1 MRILSGVA
9 AAFIGWGALVHAAET
24 ERFLSLGLK
33 QDHYLGEGQTSTQSA
48 NYTFV
53 TADLNLENDQTQSWH
68 YKFNPVMQNAVGIK
82 NEFYFGVSELYLQP
96 IQLDNGFTL
105 TVGRQKR
112 TWSRLDEEF
121 NLGVWQPQ
129 LRWDYLE
136 PMQQGLIGLFFDIPL
151 NNNFRLTLFTS
162 PLYLPDQGPNYSLDN
177 GQFASNNRW
186 FSPPQSRVQLFGD
199 AGVTDATPLFFQID
213 RPAEEKIIMNS
224 SFGAGLS
231 YADPDGPFWFALNWA
246 YKPQNQ
252 LHLGVECSNCL
263 NISGSNEVTLIIHP
277 EVVRDHVITLE
288 SGLDGHDDKGYV
300 SLTGDFPNESDF
312 PDKYIESPL
321 DSELIA
327 GAAYEHSLASMLG
340 MPSWLKGSY
349 MKVFDIQSRNK
360 KGLVDSEAI
369 HSSLD
374 RYPYRELA
382 AVEWKVTP
390 FQKLKNRVD
399 VKTRYSYSVPEKG
412 GWLALAGDWS
422 LGSLTW
428 TLGADIIGSGV
439 SDDSPNAGLF
449 TKYRSNDRVYG
460 GASYV
465 F

>member
-1 MRILSGVA
+1 MRILVGILATFLGRGVY
-9 AAFIGWGALVHAAET
+9 AAEAGRYL
-24 ERFLSLGLK
+24 ELSLK
-33 QDHYLGEGQTSTQSA
+33 QDHYLGEGQTSTQPA
-48 NYTFV
+48 NYTFATV
-53 TADLNLENDQTQSWH
+53 DLNLENDTRNLH
-68 YKFNPVMQNAVGIK
+68 YKFNPIVQDAIGVQ
-82 NEFYFGVSELYLQP
+82 NEFYVGVPELYIQP
-96 IQLDNGFTL
+96 IQMDNGFAL

-112 TWSRLDEEF
+112 MWSRLDEEF

-129 LRWDYLE
+129 LRWDYLQ
-136 PMQQGLIGLFFDIPL
+136 PMQQGLIGIFFDFPL
-151 NNNFRLTLFTS
+151 DNNFRLTLFTS
-162 PLYLPDQGPNYSLDN
+162 PLYLPDQGPNYALDN
-177 GQFASNNRW
+177 GQFTSNNRW

-224 SFGAGLS
+224 SFGIGLAYQDS
-231 YADPDGPFWFALNWA
+231 GSPFWISLNWA

-263 NISGSNEVTLIIHP
+263 NISGSSEVTLIIHP
-277 EVVRDHVITLE
+277 EVVKDHVVTLE
-288 SGLDGHDDKGYV
+288 TGFDAADDKGYI

-312 PDKYIESPL
+312 PDRYIESPL
-321 DSELIA
+321 DSEAIA
-327 GAAYEHSLASMLG
+327 GAAYEHSIASVIGL
-340 MPSWLKGSY
+340 PSWLKASY
-349 MKVFDIQSRNK
+349 MKVFDIQSRDK

-382 AVEWKVTP
+382 SVEWKMTA
-390 FQKLKNRVD
+390 FQKLKNRID

-412 GWLALAGDWS
+412 GWLALAGDWC
-422 LGSLTW
+422 LGSMTW
-428 TLGADIIGSGV
+428 TLGADVIGSGV
-439 SDDSPNAGLF
+439 SDDSANAGLF
-449 TKYRSNDRVYG
+449 TKYRSNDRIYG